1 MDEQCKKIL
10 NLSGVK
16 FDSLDELDNLFIE
29 REILLDDE
37 LKKYSTIKDQLKYI
51 KKNISSSNLTCLHEN
66 AQNTQK
72 WPLLNLVRQILRYYK
87 FNMIPTRK
95 SDGYTLDGVKKFKR
109 FFLIEKFKN

>member
-10 NLSGVK
+10 NLSGIK

-37 LKKYSTIKDQLKYI
+37 LNKYSIVKDQI
-51 KKNISSSNLTCLHEN
+51 KSVKKIVSSSNLTCLHEN
-66 AQNTQK
+66 AQINQK

-109 FFLIEKFKN
+109 FFLIKKLK